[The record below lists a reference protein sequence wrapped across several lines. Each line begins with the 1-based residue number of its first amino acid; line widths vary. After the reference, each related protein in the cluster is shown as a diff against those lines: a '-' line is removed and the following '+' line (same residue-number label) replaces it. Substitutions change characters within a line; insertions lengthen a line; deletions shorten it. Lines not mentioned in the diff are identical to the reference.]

1 MHSSHPFLS
10 HKMCFADKKIWGL
23 EKKRG
28 WWKLSTLLDE
38 VKSSSRKWF
47 TSLTLWDRREDQL
60 ENPVL
65 TVCEVRKKIA
75 DDAQTPWLSR
85 LGEVWGKG
93 RFESEHRFSKQ
104 NHDWAWLKSMGKWMP
119 SFVLGSGSKS
129 LELSATRFLK
139 FGIRPFICRIGGL
152 EPKFFKTVL
161 SPSRYF

>member
-1 MHSSHPFLS
+1 MHSSHPLLS

-65 TVCEVRKKIA
+65 TVCEVRKKS
-75 DDAQTPWLSR
+75 LMMLR
-85 LGEVWGKG
+85 HHGCRVLEKFGGKG
-93 RFESEHRFSKQ
+93 RFGYEHRFSKQ
-104 NHDWAWLKSMGKWMP
+104 NHSWAQIYKFKP
-119 SFVLGSGSKS
+119 SSSQTTKKYENRKGYLHFPS
-129 LELSATRFLK
+129 LRQYFQWK
-139 FGIRPFICRIGGL
+139 M
-152 EPKFFKTVL
+152 
-161 SPSRYF
+161 SRNTSI